1 MMPITMNF
9 WGEQALDFL
18 QNALNMWNDKYNS
31 ILDILTTSPSEFQ
44 GGGIWGTVSD
54 IITVIE
60 GTGITLLVIFFL
72 YGLFKSFC
80 CQLSLSWSFTD
91 DFSKSS
97 CYPRLR
103 RSRWQGLPANKP
115 KHLGRIL

>member
-31 ILDILTTSPSEFQ
+31 ILDILTTSPLNFR
-44 GGGIWGTVSD
+44 GGIWGTVSD

-60 GTGITLLVIFFL
+60 GTGITLWSSFPVWAFQILDQLSGFQAALRSRLLSQSSACWSPSFL
-72 YGLFKSFC
+72 YP
-80 CQLSLSWSFTD
+80 T
-91 DFSKSS
+91 
-97 CYPRLR
+97 
-103 RSRWQGLPANKP
+103 RW
-115 KHLGRIL
+115 IS

>member
-60 GTGITLLVIFFL
+60 GTGITLLVIFSCMGFSNPRSAIRISGGTRSRLLSQSSACWSPSFL
-72 YGLFKSFC
+72 YP
-80 CQLSLSWSFTD
+80 T
-91 DFSKSS
+91 
-97 CYPRLR
+97 
-103 RSRWQGLPANKP
+103 RW
-115 KHLGRIL
+115 IS

>member
-44 GGGIWGTVSD
+44 GEVSGALCP
-54 IITVIE
+54 I
-60 GTGITLLVIFFL
+60 LL
-72 YGLFKSFC
+72 
-80 CQLSLSWSFTD
+80 
-91 DFSKSS
+91 
-97 CYPRLR
+97 R
-103 RSRWQGLPANKP
+103 
-115 KHLGRIL
+115 